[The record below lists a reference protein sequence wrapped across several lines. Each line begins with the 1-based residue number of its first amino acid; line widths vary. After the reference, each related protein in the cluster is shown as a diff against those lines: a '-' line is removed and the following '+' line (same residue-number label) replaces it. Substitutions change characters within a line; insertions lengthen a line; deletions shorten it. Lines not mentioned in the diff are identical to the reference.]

1 MYEVRQSSGN
11 PDSPINTQLIRYAD
25 VLLMLAECYIENNQ
39 VNSALPLINQVRARS
54 HAFQYSTLGDQSN
67 ARTILRHERQIEL
80 AGEQLRFFDLVR
92 WGTLKQ
98 TINAE
103 KQAAYGTQPV
113 QDKHVLLPIP
123 QIERDANPVLDK
135 QVKDNWN

>member
-1 MYEVRQSSGN
+1 MYEVRQTSGN

-25 VLLMLAECYIENNQ
+25 VLLMLAECDIENNQ
-39 VNSALPLINQVRARS
+39 ISDALPLINLIRHRS
-54 HAFQYSTLGDQSN
+54 GAFEYTTLGDQTQ

-92 WGTLKQ
+92 WGILKQ

-103 KQAAYGTQPV
+103 KAGAPV

>member
-1 MYEVRQSSGN
+1 MYEVRQTSGN

-39 VNSALPLINQVRARS
+39 VNNALPLINQVRARS
-54 HAFQYSTLGDQSN
+54 HAFQYTTLGDQSN
-67 ARTILRHERQIEL
+67 ATTILRHERQIEL
-80 AGEQLRFFDLVR
+80 AGEQLRYFDLVR

-103 KQAAYGTQPV
+103 KAGAPV